1 MEFGQGVTALPP
13 PIQYVPKGAPPGH
26 YLAPEGMGFGGFHV
40 LLGHMGFGGFHVL
53 CSWFGAPREKPSPLL
68 QGVWMLGVGLCDFS
82 NFCLFITQAGWWS
95 VNRLCRCWGFSTAG
109 FLLVSRGSWWLT
121 AFLNILVHQY
131 LALWREEMR
140 LSVNVKCAELKPAIF
155 RVFNYQ
161 EIQNLPLLR
170 EIFWHH
176 LKVLTSALCTELKAF
191 GRICWIFH
199 WIFSFAFLPQ

>member
-1 MEFGQGVTALPP
+1 MFQKELPLGTTWLLRGWAL
-13 PIQYVPKGAPPGH
+13 VVSMSCLGTRVGLFSMCSALGLVPPGRNPP
-26 YLAPEGMGFGGFHV
+26 LA
-40 LLGHMGFGGFHVL
+40 
-53 CSWFGAPREKPSPLL
+53 CR
-68 QGVWMLGVGLCDFS
+68 VWMLGVGLCDFS

-95 VNRLCRCWGFSTAG
+95 VNRLCRCWDFSTAG
-109 FLLVSRGSWWLT
+109 FSRGSWWLSG
-121 AFLNILVHQY
+121 FLNISVHQY
-131 LALWREEMR
+131 LALWREEIR

-161 EIQNLPLLR
+161 AIQNLPLLR

-191 GRICWIFH
+191 GRICLIFH

>member
-1 MEFGQGVTALPP
+1 MAKVWQLCPLPFSMFQKELP
-13 PIQYVPKGAPPGH
+13 
-26 YLAPEGMGFGGFHV
+26 
-40 LLGHMGFGGFHVL
+40 LGTTWPLRGWGLVVSMSCLGTWGLVVFHVL

-95 VNRLCRCWGFSTAG
+95 VNRLCRCWDFSTAG

-131 LALWREEMR
+131 LSLWREEMR

-161 EIQNLPLLR
+161 AIQNLPLLR